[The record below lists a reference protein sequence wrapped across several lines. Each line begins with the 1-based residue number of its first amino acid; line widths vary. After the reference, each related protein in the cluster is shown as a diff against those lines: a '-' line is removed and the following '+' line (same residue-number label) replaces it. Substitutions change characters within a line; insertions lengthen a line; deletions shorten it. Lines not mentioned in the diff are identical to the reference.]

1 MSDQRFIANAT
12 TLPGVPNG
20 AYIAARSTRDGS
32 LFVED
37 WKQSMILAGYGY
49 HFDHGT
55 LTTPIVGGGNGTI
68 LDIDEPEGF
77 IAVPTGMSIIPLRLS
92 IQCELVSPADHEV
105 QEIWVYADKGVEA
118 VTGAVY
124 TAKVPYNMRL
134 SSARAASCVC
144 GGGVTTAFTT
154 APVADI
160 QLARKQVVDDFTT
173 SGHVSE
179 IFELIYEPLH
189 PPIIDGPCILCWSWG
204 GTQAMSGYFQ
214 MDFIER
220 VTSELI

>member
-1 MSDQRFIANAT
+1 MNDSRSIANPT
-12 TLPGVPNG
+12 TLPCVPNG
-20 AYIAARSTRDGS
+20 SYVAPRSTRDGTI
-32 LFVED
+32 FIED

-77 IAVPTGMSIIPLRLS
+77 IAVPTGMSIIPLRLT
-92 IQCELVSPADHEV
+92 IQCEIVAPADADI

-160 QLARKQVVDDFTT
+160 QLARRQSSGDLVT
-173 SGHVSE
+173 SGALNAP
-179 IFELIYEPLH
+179 FELIYEPLH

-214 MDFIER
+214 MEFIER
-220 VTSELI
+220 ITSELI